1 MKKTFTLG
9 TLALAMLI
17 LPSAVQAQAVPTF
30 TNPTDY
36 NNYIVNEQRLLLRKN
51 LRYISKSAHSDNEKK
66 IEARR
71 LDVVK
76 QNELALARLAK
87 LKAYEGDVDFKENA
101 TDALLMQLKV
111 YSEDYK
117 NVDFLAA
124 TRTQSFENMEQY
136 FRAMEIAE
144 AKLQA
149 VGDSVDAAQK
159 RFAKRHKLT
168 ITRDKETEELDKYIE
183 AVAVVNAYQHKVY
196 LAQFRIEKAS
206 ARVGDAMS
214 AQDVAAFGEA
224 RKQLAEDAKNALA
237 DLAVIP
243 AFRGKDTQYRDAT
256 RNLVSF
262 YAGLA
267 SNQFVKMEG
276 LLDHK
281 DSLTKEEAKE
291 FNGYIAY
298 YNANSQKLNQA
309 YNQAANNFQATYI
322 PVFND

>member
-1 MKKTFTLG
+1 MSLFTRLSFVG
-9 TLALAMLI
+9 I
-17 LPSAVQAQAVPTF
+17 LTAATIQAQAQAVPTF

-36 NNYIVNEQRLLLRKN
+36 NNYIVNEQRLLLKKN
-51 LRYISKSAHSDNEKK
+51 LRYISKSAHSENERK
-66 IEARR
+66 IESRR

-76 QNELALARLAK
+76 QNELSLARLAK
-87 LKAYEGDVDFKENA
+87 LKPFEGDDDFKDKA
-101 TDALLMQLKV
+101 TEALYQQLKV

-124 TRTQSFENMEQY
+124 TRTRSYENMEQY
-136 FRAMEIAE
+136 YQAMEMAE

-168 ITRDKETEELDKYIE
+168 ISKDREMDELDKYIA
-183 AVAVVNAYQHKVY
+183 AVSAVNAYQHKVY
-196 LAQFRIEKAS
+196 LAQFRIEKAN
-206 ARVGDAMS
+206 ARVSDAMS
-214 AQDVAAFGEA
+214 AQDVAAFAEA
-224 RKQLAEDAKNALA
+224 RKQLAEDAKTAQAALSA
-237 DLAVIP
+237 IP

-256 RNLVSF
+256 RSLVNF

-267 SNQFVKMEG
+267 ANQFLKLEG

-281 DSLTKEEAKE
+281 DSLSKEEVKE
-291 FNGYIAY
+291 FNGYINY
-298 YNANSQKLNQA
+298 YNANSQKFSQA
-309 YNQAANNFQATYI
+309 YNQAANNFQSTYI